1 MSMPKRR
8 ELLALACSALL
19 SAALVAQETPS
30 LGTPV
35 SEAQLQGW
43 DLIVSPDGQGL
54 PSGSGTA
61 AQGKEVYIQQCAAC
75 HGLEGQGGAGV
86 PGLVGGSTTSRPALL
101 TVGSYWPYTSTLY
114 DYVRR
119 AMPPTAPK
127 SLSDTQV
134 YQVVAYILHL
144 NGLVD
149 EDVVVDSASLP
160 KIEMPNHA
168 GFIDRSQVQ

>member
-1 MSMPKRR
+1 MFTPKR
-8 ELLALACSALL
+8 LLVALSLGALL
-19 SAALVAQETPS
+19 STGLVAQETPH
-30 LGTPV
+30 LGKPI

-43 DLIVSPDGQGL
+43 DLIISPDGEGL
-54 PSGSGTA
+54 PAGSGTA
-61 AQGKEVYIQQCAAC
+61 IQGKEVYAQQCAAC
-75 HGLEGQGGAGV
+75 HGLEAQGGPGV
-86 PGLVGGSTTSRPALL
+86 PALVGGSTTAQPVLL

-127 SLSDTQV
+127 SLSDTEV

-149 EDVVVDSASLP
+149 ADVVVDSASLP
-160 KIEMPNHA
+160 NIEMPNHA

>member
-1 MSMPKRR
+1 MSTPK
-8 ELLALACSALL
+8 LLITLL
-19 SAALVAQETPS
+19 LGASFSAALVAQESPR
-30 LGTPV
+30 LGTPI

-43 DLIVSPDGQGL
+43 DLIVSPDGEGL
-54 PSGSGTA
+54 PAGSGTA
-61 AQGKEVYIQQCAAC
+61 SQGKLVYEQQCAAC
-75 HGLEGQGGAGV
+75 HGLEAQGGAGV
-86 PGLVGGSTTSRPALL
+86 PGLAGGSTTSRPALL

-119 AMPPTAPK
+119 AMPPMAPK

-144 NGLVD
+144 NGLVGA
-149 EDVVVDSASLP
+149 EVVLDSASLP
-160 KIEMPNHA
+160 KIQMPNHA

>member
-1 MSMPKRR
+1 MFMPK
-8 ELLALACSALL
+8 LFSALSLGVLL
-19 SAALVAQETPS
+19 SSGLVAQETPL
-30 LGTPV
+30 LGKPI
-35 SEAQLQGW
+35 SEAELQGW
-43 DLIVSPDGQGL
+43 DLIVSTDGEGL
-54 PSGSGTA
+54 PPGNGTA
-61 AQGKEVYIQQCAAC
+61 VQGKGVYEQQCAAC

-86 PGLVGGSTTSRPALL
+86 PGLVGGSTTAKPAVL

-134 YQVVAYILHL
+134 YQVVAYVLYL

-149 EDVVVDSASLP
+149 EDIVVDSASLP

-168 GFIDRSQVQ
+168 GFIDQSQVQ

>member
-1 MSMPKRR
+1 MFMPKRR
-8 ELLALACSALL
+8 VWIALAFGSLL
-19 SAALVAQETPS
+19 SAALAAQEAPH
-30 LGTPV
+30 LGKPI
-35 SEAQLQGW
+35 SEAQLQDW
-43 DLIVSPDGQGL
+43 DLIVSPDGEGL

-61 AQGKEVYIQQCAAC
+61 AQGKEVYEQQCAAC

-127 SLSDTQV
+127 SLSNTQV
-134 YQVVAYILHL
+134 YQLVAYILHL

-149 EDVVVDSASLP
+149 ENLVLDSANLP
-160 KIEMPNHA
+160 KIEMPNQA

>member
-1 MSMPKRR
+1 MFMPKRR
-8 ELLALACSALL
+8 VLIALAFGSLFSATL
-19 SAALVAQETPS
+19 AAQETPH
-30 LGTPV
+30 LGKAI
-35 SEAQLQGW
+35 SEEQLQGW
-43 DLIVSPDGQGL
+43 DLIISPDGEGL
-54 PSGSGTA
+54 PSGNGTA
-61 AQGKEVYIQQCAAC
+61 AQGKEIYEQQCAAC

-86 PGLVGGSTTSRPALL
+86 PGLVGGSTKSRPALL

-134 YQVVAYILHL
+134 YQIVAYILHL

-149 EDVVVDSASLP
+149 EDVVLDSVSLP
-160 KIEMPNHA
+160 RIEMPNHA

>member
-1 MSMPKRR
+1 MFMPKRNV
-8 ELLALACSALL
+8 LIALAVGSLL
-19 SAALVAQETPS
+19 SVTLVAQETPR
-30 LGTPV
+30 LGKPV
-35 SEAQLQGW
+35 SEAQLLGW
-43 DLIVSPDGQGL
+43 DLIISPDGEGL
-54 PSGSGTA
+54 PSGGGTA
-61 AQGKEVYIQQCAAC
+61 AQGKVVYEQQCAAC
-75 HGLEGQGGAGV
+75 HGQEGQGGAGV

-134 YQVVAYILHL
+134 YQLVAYILNL

-149 EDVVVDSASLP
+149 ENVVLDSASLP
-160 KIEMPNHA
+160 KIEMPNQA

>member
-1 MSMPKRR
+1 MSMPKST
-8 ELLALACSALL
+8 LLAALLFGALL
-19 SAALVAQETPS
+19 STALVAQETPH
-30 LGTPV
+30 LGKPI
-35 SEAQLQGW
+35 SEEQLQGW
-43 DLIVSPDGQGL
+43 DLIVSPDGAGL

-61 AQGKEVYIQQCAAC
+61 SQGKEVYEQQCAAC
-75 HGLEGQGGAGV
+75 HGLEAQGGAGV
-86 PGLVGGSTTSRPALL
+86 PGLVGGSPTASPALL
-101 TVGSYWPYTSTLY
+101 TVGSYWPFTSTLY

-149 EDVVVDSASLP
+149 EDLVIDSASLP

>member
-1 MSMPKRR
+1 MFMPKPRV
-8 ELLALACSALL
+8 LIALALGSLL
-19 SAALVAQETPS
+19 SAALVAQETPR
-30 LGTPV
+30 LGKPI
-35 SEAQLQGW
+35 SEAQLIGW
-43 DLIVSPDGQGL
+43 DLIVSPDGEGL

-61 AQGKEVYIQQCAAC
+61 AQGRDVYEHQCAAC

-86 PGLVGGSTTSRPALL
+86 PGLAGGSTTSKPALL
-101 TVGSYWPYTSTLY
+101 TVGSYWPYTSTLF

-134 YQVVAYILHL
+134 YQLVAYILHL

-149 EDVVVDSASLP
+149 EDMVLDSSSLP
-160 KIEMPNHA
+160 KVEMPNHA

>member
-1 MSMPKRR
+1 MSMPK
-8 ELLALACSALL
+8 LLTALL
-19 SAALVAQETPS
+19 LGSSLSGALVAQQTPH
-30 LGTPV
+30 LGTPI
-35 SEAQLQGW
+35 SEAELAGW
-43 DLIVSPDGQGL
+43 DLIVSPGGQGL

-61 AQGKEVYIQQCAAC
+61 IQGKEVYEQQCAAC
-75 HGLEGQGGAGV
+75 HGLEAQGGPGV
-86 PGLVGGSTTSRPALL
+86 PGLVGGSTTASPALL

-144 NGLVD
+144 HGLVGAD
-149 EDVVVDSASLP
+149 DVLDSASLP
-160 KIEMPNHA
+160 KIEMPNRA

>member
-1 MSMPKRR
+1 
-8 ELLALACSALL
+8 LLTLSLVALL
-19 SAALVAQETPS
+19 SAGLVAQESPR
-30 LGTPV
+30 LGTPI

-43 DLIVSPDGQGL
+43 DLIVSPGGQEL
-54 PSGSGTA
+54 PSGSGKA
-61 AQGKEVYIQQCAAC
+61 IQGKVIYEQQCAVC
-75 HGLEGQGGAGV
+75 HGSEGQGATGV
-86 PGLVGGSTTSRPALL
+86 PDLAGGSTTAEPALL

-144 NGLVD
+144 NGLVG
-149 EDVVVDSASLP
+149 EDFVLDRVSLP
-160 KIEMPNHA
+160 AIEMPNHA
-168 GFIDRSQVQ
+168 GFIDHSQVQ